1 VTVSAFN
8 RERRPKESSYSLSE
22 SDCDV
27 ERKPYFIQISDS
39 HLFEDPAA
47 RLWDVAPD
55 PYLDAVVDALAEK
68 APDPEFVIV
77 TGDCSADGSPESYRR
92 LREKVARLSA
102 PAYYLP
108 GNHDDAPYMARY
120 LADRTLARFEKFTQV
135 FDACGWRFVLLD
147 SSVAGEDGGSIG
159 NEQREWLRARLARD
173 PKMPTVVAV
182 HHNPLPVGSRWL
194 DKMTISDAPALLAVL
209 DTAPQVRLVLF
220 GHVHQEFEAK
230 RNATIYA
237 SVPST
242 FFQFKP
248 RSADFGR
255 DESCAAGARI
265 VRLGDDQVAGTIV
278 RVTMEGR
285 RAS

>member
-1 VTVSAFN
+1 MPCWTLL
-8 RERRPKESSYSLSE
+8 RRPSKEMLVTAVRPVSNVAAPQSGPQAANPAV
-22 SDCDV
+22 DRCDGAGDQPYAPREGKPLLALGIAWYV

-55 PYLDAVVDALAEK
+55 PHLDAVVDALAAK

-135 FDACGWRFVLLD
+135 FDACGWRVVMLD
-147 SSVAGEDGGSIG
+147 SSVVGEDGGSIG

-173 PKMPTVVAV
+173 PKMPTIVAM
-182 HHNPLPVGSRWL
+182 HHNPLPVDSRWL

-209 DTAPQVRLVLF
+209 DTAPQVKLV
-220 GHVHQEFEAK
+220 
-230 RNATIYA
+230 
-237 SVPST
+237 
-242 FFQFKP
+242 
-248 RSADFGR
+248 
-255 DESCAAGARI
+255 
-265 VRLGDDQVAGTIV
+265 
-278 RVTMEGR
+278 
-285 RAS
+285 